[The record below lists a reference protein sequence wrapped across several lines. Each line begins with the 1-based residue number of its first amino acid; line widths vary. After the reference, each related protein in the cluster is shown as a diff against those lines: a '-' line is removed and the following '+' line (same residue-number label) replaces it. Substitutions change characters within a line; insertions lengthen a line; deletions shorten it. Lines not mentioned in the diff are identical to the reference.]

1 LRIFDEFYQ
10 VPGFSIDYDYRFART
25 AHSIVRFSPGNLL
38 LHLSEHHADGISAS
52 RHLILLRHKAFRGCL
67 AIGAAQHGH
76 RGNLTTMA
84 AISRRRIV
92 AIEFGMCRS
101 ARSGGASGLVMVG

>member
-1 LRIFDEFYQ
+1 MHPDRH
-10 VPGFSIDYDYRFART
+10 
-25 AHSIVRFSPGNLL
+25 AHRLVQRSHCP
-38 LHLSEHHADGISAS
+38 
-52 RHLILLRHKAFRGCL
+52 LILLRHKASRGCL